1 MKWIDE
7 MFMGME
13 KDKAKDEA
21 AESARLAA
29 RGTKVEPAEHREKP
43 VPGAPEVW
51 SALFASIG
59 SDVSEFNKHPE
70 RSGMAPASISHRHNE
85 CEVYLPG
92 MHSKRLVLSLENND
106 LFVSVHPDFPNQ
118 RLTITIE
125 PDADGKHGFWVLGE
139 RTKERAKLSAPQLSE
154 YLLKPLL
161 ASAEI
166 N

>member
-1 MKWIDE
+1 
-7 MFMGME
+7 MFTGME
-13 KDKAKDEA
+13 KDKA

-29 RGTKVEPAEHREKP
+29 RGTKVERTERREEQ

-51 SALFASIG
+51 SALFSSIG
-59 SDVSEFNKHPE
+59 NDVTDFNKHPE
-70 RSGMAPASISHRHNE
+70 RAGKAPASVSHKRNL

-92 MHSKRLVLSLENND
+92 MQSKRLVLTLENND
-106 LFVSVHPDFPNQ
+106 LYVSVHPDFPNQ

-139 RTKERAKLSAPQLSE
+139 RTKERAKLSPQQLSE
-154 YLLKPLL
+154 YLLKPIF
-161 ASAEI
+161 ASASI

>member
-13 KDKAKDEA
+13 KDKV
-21 AESARLAA
+21 AESARVAA
-29 RGTKVEPAEHREKP
+29 RGPKVERAERREKQ

-51 SALFASIG
+51 NALFFSIG
-59 SDVSEFNKHPE
+59 NDVGDFNKHPE
-70 RSGMAPASISHRHNE
+70 RAGQAPASVSHKGNL

-92 MHSKRLVLSLENND
+92 MQSKRLVLTLENND
-106 LFVSVHPDFPNQ
+106 LYVSVHPDFPNQ

-125 PDADGKHGFWVLGE
+125 PDGDGKHGFWVLGE
-139 RTKERAKLSAPQLSE
+139 RTTERAKLTAQQLSE
-154 YLLKPLL
+154 YLLKPIL
-161 ASAEI
+161 ASASI

>member
-13 KDKAKDEA
+13 KHKA

-29 RGTKVEPAEHREKP
+29 KGTKVEPTELQEKP

-51 SALFASIG
+51 SALFSSIRN
-59 SDVSEFNKHPE
+59 DVSEFNKHQE
-70 RSGMAPASISHRHNE
+70 RAGRAPASVSHKRNL

-92 MHSKRLVLSLENND
+92 MQSKRLVLTLENND
-106 LFVSVHPDFPNQ
+106 LYVSVHPEFPNQ

-139 RTKERAKLSAPQLSE
+139 RTKEKAKLSAQQLSE
-154 YLLKPLL
+154 YLLKPIL
-161 ASAEI
+161 ASASI